1 MKQKNTSTTKKTYNT
16 RSKMLYKKRKKL
28 LDNSIEPVFHDEEED
43 LYDERFSD
51 AYSDDE
57 NDEVV
62 EKDVEEEID
71 DEVEDEVE
79 EVVEEKIVEEK
90 PKKRGRKASDKA
102 KYYVDPK
109 EFDEEIMTYYKSAD
123 MSDNLAMMISKISN
137 KLSYA
142 PNFINYS
149 YREEMVGDG
158 IIRMMKALIAK
169 KYNREK
175 GTNPFSYFTRIAFNA
190 FRNRIK
196 KEKHI
201 HETHEKYQREFMLMS
216 ESFNHLSK
224 NNNINIMKERDRER

>member
-1 MKQKNTSTTKKTYNT
+1 
-16 RSKMLYKKRKKL
+16 MLYKKRKKL
-28 LDNSIEPVFHDEEED
+28 LDNSIEPVFHDEEDD

-51 AYSDDE
+51 GYSDDE
-57 NDEVV
+57 NDEII
-62 EKDVEEEID
+62 EEDVEEID

-79 EVVEEKIVEEK
+79 EVVEEKIIEEK
-90 PKKRGRKASDKA
+90 PKKRGRKVSDKA

-109 EFDEEIMTYYKSAD
+109 EFDEEIMKYYKSAN

-169 KYNREK
+169 KYNRDK

-201 HETHEKYQREFMLMS
+201 HETHEKYQMEFMLMS

-224 NNNINIMKERDRER
+224 NNNINIMKERDRKN